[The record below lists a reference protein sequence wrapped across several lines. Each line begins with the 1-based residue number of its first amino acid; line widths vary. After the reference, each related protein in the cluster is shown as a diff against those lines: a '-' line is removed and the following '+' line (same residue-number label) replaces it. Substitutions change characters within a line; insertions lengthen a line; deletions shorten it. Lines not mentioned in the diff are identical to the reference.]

1 INKENNNLSLLINKY
16 YLPWRSNSYYNYRT
30 LSMPIP
36 SGHQNNDTFI
46 SQHSHDA
53 FVKKLAK
60 KTRIS

>member
-1 INKENNNLSLLINKY
+1 
-16 YLPWRSNSYYNYRT
+16 
-30 LSMPIP
+30 MPIP

-60 KTRIS
+60 KTPDFIAVI